1 LKTLLSF
8 LLIAPLASA
17 GLRTDLEFARAD
29 DVPLLMDA
37 WTPDSAGSFPAVIW
51 VHGGGF
57 TGGDKQP
64 YPREILQKVE
74 QAGYAWFS
82 VNYRLGPR
90 FHFPDPSNDVESAV
104 AYIKAHAGELHVDPN
119 SLVLMGAS
127 AGAHLVSLAG
137 VKHKPADRVAAVVA
151 LYGEH
156 DLVGRVHP
164 RGDCIMDGH
173 VVPNPGPMC
182 LSPGLAAYLGIQPTS
197 RDAEQTVSNA
207 SPATY
212 IRKDM
217 PPYLLL
223 HGTKDMGVPYEQSV
237 AMCNAMKRAGASCE
251 LITIE
256 GGGHGGWD
264 SDPAM
269 RGYPDQIVKWLA
281 AKIQIRAQNT
291 KQHQP

>member
-1 LKTLLSF
+1 LKTLLAI
-8 LLIAPLASA
+8 LLLTPLAAA
-17 GLRTDLEFARAD
+17 GLRTDIEFVRAG
-29 DVPLLMDA
+29 DVRLLMDA
-37 WTPDSAGSFPAVIW
+37 WLPDGPGPFPAVIW

-64 YPREILQKVE
+64 YPKEILQKVE
-74 QAGYAWFS
+74 QAGLAWFS
-82 VNYRLGPR
+82 VNYRLSPR
-90 FHFPDPSNDVESAV
+90 FHFPDLSNDVESAV
-104 AYIKAHAGELHVDPN
+104 TYIKAHAADLHVDPN
-119 SLVLMGAS
+119 RLVLMGAS

-137 VKHKPADRVAAVVA
+137 VKHKPANRVAAVVA

-164 RGDCIMDGH
+164 RGECAMDGH
-173 VVPNPGPMC
+173 VIPNPGPMC
-182 LSPGLAAYLGIQPTS
+182 LSPGLAAYLGIQPDTPG
-197 RDAEQTVSNA
+197 AEQTVRNA

-212 IRKDM
+212 VRKYM

-223 HGTKDMGVPYEQSV
+223 HGTKDTGVPYEQSV
-237 AMCNAMKRAGASCE
+237 AMCDAMKRAGASCE

-264 SDPAM
+264 ADPAM

-281 AKIQIRAQNT
+281 AKIQIRAENA